1 MTGRLWGGRFTGDAD
16 PLMQAYNDSLPF
28 DKIFWRQDI
37 AGSIAYARAN
47 SRCGVITKEEFEQIQ
62 KGFGQVGKEW
72 ETYSFEIKP
81 NDEDIHTAN
90 ERRLGEI
97 IGKEIAGKLHT
108 GRRFAVSLDFDRILE
123 RQNPDS
129 SMKTV
134 EMIK

>member
-47 SRCGVITKEEFEQIQ
+47 SNCDVITEQDFKQIQ
-62 KGFGQVGKEW
+62 KGFQQIEKEW
-72 ETYSFEIKP
+72 KTNSFEIKP
-81 NDEDIHTAN
+81 KDEDIHTAN

-97 IGKEIAGKLHT
+97 IGKDVAGKLHT
-108 GRRFAVSLDFDRILE
+108 GRRSAIT
-123 RQNPDS
+123 NPH
-129 SMKTV
+129 
-134 EMIK
+134 